1 MLERTPE
8 VKVLRDPI
16 HGYIHIDLKV
26 VWDCLNT
33 REFQRLRRIHQL
45 GGDFQVYHTAEHTLF
60 SHSLGVYEI
69 VRRMVRE
76 IPDIAESL
84 EVTLRERGIARDLV
98 RGIGIGIPAPVK
110 EDGIVQRTAN
120 LGWGY
125 KEVKREAEELTG
137 FRTAVGN
144 DANVA
149 ALGEMWLGA
158 GKGCKDLVM
167 VTLGTGVGGG
177 IIVNGHPLIGA
188 HGAAGE
194 IGHIC
199 VNYGEIDICGCGKRG
214 CLEQYASATGI
225 VRLARKR
232 LQKDEE
238 PSVLRE
244 KKLSAK
250 LVFDALKEGDLVAEE
265 IVEEFGSYLG
275 YALANVAVVTDPEVI
290 VIGGGVS
297 RAGEILLRY
306 IEKYFREKAFFA
318 NQNISFALAKLGNDA
333 GICGAAKLIL
343 S

>member
-1 MLERTPE
+1 MEFCFGVDIGGTTVKIGLFQTDGTLVDKWEIPTRTDNE
-8 VKVLRDPI
+8 GEAIL
-16 HGYIHIDLKV
+16 
-26 VWDCLNT
+26 
-33 REFQRLRRIHQL
+33 
-45 GGDFQVYHTAEHTLF
+45 
-60 SHSLGVYEI
+60 
-69 VRRMVRE
+69 
-76 IPDIAESL
+76 PDIAESL
-84 EVTLRERGIARDLV
+84 EATLRERGIARDLV